1 MKNYIVFTG
10 TASVGKTTL
19 IKPLIPVI
27 EKLYGEP
34 VVHIAE
40 VARSLERRG
49 HKINKEATSSTQQM
63 IEEEYLRIEQESVN
77 SIKIADRSIIDRFSY
92 SLLNGGD
99 NGMDKLNLLTWYN
112 NNIIEH
118 CKKYS
123 HIFHIPLT
131 DEVKL
136 ELDGIR
142 SPDEEYRRRIDE
154 IQIKIIKQYSLKVH
168 TLTGTV
174 EERLDTI
181 KKVLESTNGFSVR
194 SSDQASDNIRPA

>member
-1 MKNYIVFTG
+1 MDKPYIVFTG
-10 TASVGKTTL
+10 TQSVGKTTL
-19 IKPLIPVI
+19 IKPLVPIL
-27 EKLYGEP
+27 EKMYGEP
-34 VVHIAE
+34 IVHIAE

-49 HKINKEATSSTQQM
+49 FKINKEATSATQQM
-63 IEEEYLRIEQESVN
+63 IEEEYLRLELEN
-77 SIKIADRSIIDRFSY
+77 PDAIKVADRSIIDRFSY
-92 SLLNGGD
+92 TLLNSD
-99 NGMDKLNLLTWYN
+99 NGTDKLTLLNWYN
-112 NNIIEH
+112 NNVAEH

-154 IQIKIIKQYSLKVH
+154 IQTKIINQYKIKVH
-168 TLTGTV
+168 TLAGTV

-181 KKVLESTNGFSVR
+181 KKVLESTNGVVS
-194 SSDQASDNIRPA
+194 QI

>member
-49 HKINKEATSSTQQM
+49 FKINKEATSSTQQM
-63 IEEEYLRIEQESVN
+63 IEEEYLRIEQENANSV
-77 SIKIADRSIIDRFSY
+77 KIADRSIIDRFSY

-112 NNIIEH
+112 NNITEH

-154 IQIKIIKQYSLKVH
+154 IQSKIIKQYNIKVH
-168 TLTGTV
+168 TLSGTV
-174 EERLDTI
+174 DERLETI
-181 KKVLESTNGFSVR
+181 KKVLESTSGISLR
-194 SSDQASDNIRPA
+194 SPNETPIDIRPA

>member
-1 MKNYIVFTG
+1 MNKPYIVFTG
-10 TASVGKTTL
+10 TQSVGKTTL
-19 IKPLIPVI
+19 IKPLIPII
-27 EKLYGEP
+27 EKMYGES

-49 HKINKEATSSTQQM
+49 FKINKEATTATQQM
-63 IEEEYLRIEQESVN
+63 IEEEYLRLEQENPLAV
-77 SIKIADRSIIDRFSY
+77 KVADRSIIDRFSY
-92 SLLNGGD
+92 TLLNSD
-99 NGMDKLNLLTWYN
+99 NGIDKLTLLKWYN
-112 NNIIEH
+112 DNIEEH

-154 IQIKIIKQYSLKVH
+154 IQTKIINQYKIKVH
-168 TLTGTV
+168 TLAGTV
-174 EERLDTI
+174 EERLEVI
-181 KKVLESTNGFSVR
+181 KKVLESTNGISLRSPNQTSVDAR
-194 SSDQASDNIRPA
+194 